1 MSILTTQAWA
11 DAYVAPVCCKV
22 TIRSRIDNSILHEF
36 NSFDTTNNDIALGH
50 VQITK
55 ALGQTGTFTLGIDD
69 SIDNVIDLDKV
80 DCGNLVTVQLGRNTA
95 DFRNVFNGYTE
106 SIVVNRKGPPGLLYT
121 ISGLGTGAYAN
132 QIIVNVEKSAPLDP
146 DGKPIQ
152 SSQYLAYLLMD
163 ELFSS
168 SDFLPLRK
176 SSVAEIC
183 GFTLDKISDKVNEF
197 IPNLSFNYVYA
208 SQVASAIADLVG
220 ADWYIDDNNSVV
232 FQYSNIVH
240 SGIKVKTIFE
250 SSDLAYN
257 TSYILNG
264 YTMTHSIAPS
274 QGFGNQFIGIAD
286 IALGQVASAAATDAA
301 NSFTSLF
308 HKDVAQQVPLS
319 SSKFSNLG
327 LKLSKTGMGTSE
339 TDPLTAKLFGRI
351 LLDNNNTPD
360 GDGELARFTIPISSV
375 LEQPSV
381 IFKLDLQFKSDAL
394 STLSSGEN
402 IWIVLYSI
410 GDSEEN
416 TCRWW
421 HDNLI
426 NKRASNYNAMRTLP
440 YGRTAK
446 SFNLSNKQDNDS
458 IYSNFGWYT
467 SLNGPTYSYNVVSK
481 VAHLNITRNMKSIN
495 RWGRVDVKIDVP
507 TLSDTDKT
515 QMQYMN
521 SILQQ
526 SSKKVVTF
534 STPEVTIPLQTFF
547 IPGTCIQFID
557 PLVGYTADKNIQAQ
571 IHEVRY
577 NLDANATN
585 ESPLGTNK
593 CEITPVW
600 FMNAGDFLNNT

>member
-22 TIRSRIDNSILHEF
+22 TIRSRIDNSVLHEF

-50 VQITK
+50 VDITK
-55 ALGQTGTFTLGIDD
+55 ALGQAGTFTLGIDD
-69 SIDNVIDLDKV
+69 SIDRVIDLDKV
-80 DCGNLVTVQLGRNTA
+80 DCGNLVTIQLGRNTA
-95 DFRNVFNGYTE
+95 DFRNVFTGYTE
-106 SIVVNRKGPPGLLYT
+106 SIVVNRKGAPGLLYT
-121 ISGLGTGAYAN
+121 MNGLGTGAYAN
-132 QIIVNVEKSAPLDP
+132 QIIVNVEKSAPLDA
-146 DGKPIQ
+146 DGKPIP
-152 SSQYLAYLLMD
+152 SSAFMANLLFD

-168 SDFLPLRK
+168 SEILPLRK

-208 SQVASAIADLVG
+208 AQVAQAIADLVG

-232 FQYSNIVH
+232 LQYSNIVH
-240 SGIKVKTIFE
+240 SGIKVKTIFDF
-250 SSDLAYN
+250 SDLAYN

-264 YTMTHSIAPS
+264 YTMTHSISPS
-274 QGFGNQFIGIAD
+274 QGYGSQFIGISD
-286 IALGQVASAAATDAA
+286 IALSQVASSAVTDAA

-308 HKDVAQQVPLS
+308 HKDIAQQVPLS

-327 LKLSKTGMGTSE
+327 LRLSKTGMGTAD
-339 TDPLTAKLFGRI
+339 TDPLAAKLFGRI
-351 LLDNNNTPD
+351 LQDINNSPN
-360 GDGELARFTIPISSV
+360 GSGEIARFTIPISAI
-375 LEQPSV
+375 LEQPGV
-381 IFKLDLQFKSDAL
+381 ILKLDLQFKSDAAAL
-394 STLSSGEN
+394 TSQEN
-402 IWIVLYSI
+402 IWIVLYST

-416 TCRWW
+416 TVRWW
-421 HDNLI
+421 HDNQV
-426 NKRASNYNAMRTLP
+426 NKRTSNYNALRTLP

-446 SFNLSNKQDNDS
+446 SFALSNKEDNDS

-481 VAHLNITRNMKSIN
+481 VSHLNITRNMKAIN

-507 TLSDTDKT
+507 ALSDTDKT

-521 SILQQ
+521 SVLQQ
-526 SSKKVVTF
+526 ASKKIVTF
-534 STPEVTIPLQTFF
+534 NIPEATIPLQTFF
-547 IPGTCIQFID
+547 TPGTCIQFID
-557 PLVGYTADKNIQAQ
+557 PLIGYTADKNIQGQ

-577 NLDANATN
+577 TLDATSSN

-593 CEITPVW
+593 CEIAPVW
-600 FMNAGDFLNNT
+600 FMNAGDYLNT